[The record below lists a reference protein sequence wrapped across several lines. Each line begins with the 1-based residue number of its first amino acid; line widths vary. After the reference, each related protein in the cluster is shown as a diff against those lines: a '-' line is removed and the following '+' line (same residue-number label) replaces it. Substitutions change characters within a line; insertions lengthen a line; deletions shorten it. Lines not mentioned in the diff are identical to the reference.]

1 MKIEVSN
8 GELIDKLTILEIKL
22 HKIRNENKR
31 ANIQKEYNLLKEA
44 SEGIKGEISSLYDKL
59 LEINQKLW
67 NIEDRI
73 RELERRKDFGS
84 EFIETARAVYHNND
98 QRAKIKHEIN
108 QITGSDLVEE
118 KSYEDY

>member
-22 HKIRNENKR
+22 QKIRDKNKR
-31 ANIQKEYNLLKEA
+31 VNIKKEYDILKGATER
-44 SEGIKGEISSLYDKL
+44 IKAKISFLYDQL

-67 NIEDRI
+67 DIEDRI
-73 RELERRKDFGS
+73 RELERKKDFGS
-84 EFIETARAVYHNND
+84 EFIETARAVYHHND
-98 QRAKIKHEIN
+98 QRAKIKQEIN
-108 QITGSDLVEE
+108 QVTGSDLIEE